1 MVKKQTTITGRP
13 PVVVVLGHIDHG
25 KSSLLEAIR
34 DFKITA
40 KEAGGI
46 TQHVG
51 AYQIVENNKKITFID
66 TPGHEAFSQMRA
78 RGIKVADI
86 ALLVI
91 DAVEGVKS
99 QTQEAIQQI
108 KQTGIPTIVV
118 LNKIDKPLANP
129 EKVKR
134 ELAKNDFLVESLGGK
149 IPCVEVSAQTKQNIP
164 ALLEMILLVAEM
176 EELKTDSEKPA
187 EGVVIESYLDNL
199 RGPTATLLITDG
211 YLKIGDLIATNS
223 AFVKVKK
230 IENFQKTPIKRAD
243 AADPVI
249 IFGFN
254 QTPQIG
260 EQFKVVPD
268 LAAAEAFIKQTEK
281 KVIKIT
287 PIEKIISE
295 GKKWLNLVLKTDV
308 LGSKEAIEG
317 ILQSLPQDKVVLRIL
332 KSEVGQINESDVK
345 LALNTS
351 AKILG
356 FRVKM
361 DAVAKKMVEREKV
374 KVLLFEVIY
383 NLIEAVRQ
391 MIERAAVEAEETRI
405 DLGKVRVLAHF
416 LTEKSRQIIGGKVI
430 EGEVKK
436 GALIEVWR
444 TVQGYE
450 EKIGQGKAVNLQK
463 NKKDVALVGRGDEC
477 GILFEG
483 NVKIEKGDILLFYL
497 KEKNQ

>member
-1 MVKKQTTITGRP
+1 M
-13 PVVVVLGHIDHG
+13 VVVGHIDHG

-34 DFKITA
+34 DFRITA

-46 TQHVG
+46 TQHIG
-51 AYQIVENNKKITFID
+51 AYQIEENNQKITFID

-78 RGIKVADI
+78 RGVKVADI

-91 DAVEGVKS
+91 DAAEGVKP

-108 KQTGIPTIVV
+108 KQAGIPTIVV
-118 LNKIDKPLANP
+118 LNKIDKPTANP

-134 ELAKNDFLVESLGGK
+134 ELAQNDFLVESLGGQ

-164 ALLEMILLVAEM
+164 TLLEMILLVAEM
-176 EELKTDSEKPA
+176 EALKADLAKPA

-199 RGPTATLLITDG
+199 RGPTATLLLTEG
-211 YLKIGDLIATNS
+211 HLKIGDLVATNS
-223 AFVKVKK
+223 AWVKVKQ
-230 IENFQKTPIKRAD
+230 IENFQKKPIKEAV

-268 LAAAEAFIKQTEK
+268 LATAEAFIKKTTETK
-281 KVIKIT
+281 PLKV
-287 PIEKIISE
+287 PSIEQIISE
-295 GKKWLNLVLKTDV
+295 GKKYLNLILKTDV
-308 LGSKEAIEG
+308 LGSKEAIEQ
-317 ILQSLPQDKVVLRIL
+317 ILQSLPQDKVVLRLL

-345 LALNTS
+345 LALSTA

-356 FRVKM
+356 FRVKP
-361 DAVAKKMVEREKV
+361 DLVAKKIIEREKI
-374 KVLLFEVIY
+374 KVLSFEVIY
-383 NLIEAVRQ
+383 DLIEKVRQ
-391 MIERAAVEAEETRI
+391 LIEQAGKVGEEIRI
-405 DLGKVRVLAHF
+405 ELGKVRVLAHF
-416 LTEKSRQIIGGKVI
+416 LAEKNRQIIGGKVI
-430 EGEVKK
+430 EGEIRK
-436 GALIEVWR
+436 GALVEVWR
-444 TVQGYE
+444 KVKGGE

-463 NKKDVALVGRGDEC
+463 NKRDVAGVGKGEEC

-483 NVKIEKGDILLFYL
+483 DVKIEKDDVLIFCT
-497 KEKNQ
+497 KEKIQ